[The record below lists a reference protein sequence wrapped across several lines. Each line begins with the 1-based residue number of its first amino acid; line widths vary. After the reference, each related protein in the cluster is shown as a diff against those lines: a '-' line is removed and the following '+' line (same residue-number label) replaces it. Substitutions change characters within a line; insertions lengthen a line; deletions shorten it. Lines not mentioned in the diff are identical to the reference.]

1 MNYIATK
8 FLILLVLFSPIAKAQ
23 ELETTNPMILHPE
36 WYVKV
41 TDWSYYAP
49 SRVAM
54 ISHVRI
60 ENTADISYKNIK
72 IKLNFYSTSYG
83 NAGEQVSS
91 TIGVLPITIPP
102 HSKKT
107 YLKGGMPIGVGAMSY
122 KTKYVQVLGAVPV
135 VKEFG
140 ENFTDTKK
148 PKLTL

>member
-1 MNYIATK
+1 MKHIATK
-8 FLILLVLFSPIAKAQ
+8 FFVLLVLFSTIAKAQ
-23 ELETTNPMILHPE
+23 ELETPNSMILHPE
-36 WYVKV
+36 WYIKV

-83 NAGEQVSS
+83 SAGEQVSS

-107 YLKGGMPIGVGAMSY
+107 YLKGGMPIGMGAMSY
-122 KTKYVQVLGAVPV
+122 RTKYVQVLGAVPI
-135 VKEFG
+135 VKDSLK
-140 ENFTDTKK
+140 NLIKTNK

>member
-1 MNYIATK
+1 MNHIATK
-8 FLILLVLFSPIAKAQ
+8 FFILLVLFSTIAKAQ
-23 ELETTNPMILHPE
+23 ELETPNSMILHPE
-36 WYVKV
+36 WYIKV
-41 TDWSYYAP
+41 TDWSYYAA

-107 YLKGGMPIGVGAMSY
+107 YLKGGMPIGMGVMSY
-122 KTKYVQVLGAVPV
+122 RTKYVQVLGAVPI
-135 VKEFG
+135 VKDSLK
-140 ENFTDTKK
+140 NLIKTKK

>member
-1 MNYIATK
+1 MNHIALK
-8 FLILLVLFSPIAKAQ
+8 FFILLVLFSTIAKAQ
-23 ELETTNPMILHPE
+23 ELETPNSMILHPE
-36 WYVKV
+36 WYIKV
-41 TDWSYYAP
+41 TDWSYYAA

-107 YLKGGMPIGVGAMSY
+107 YLRGGMPIGMGEMSY
-122 KTKYVQVLGAVPV
+122 KTKYVQVLGAVPIV
-135 VKEFG
+135 NDSLKKFIK
-140 ENFTDTKK
+140 TKK